1 MSALSIQ
8 PVYPIFTDIDGQPL
22 EAGYVWIG
30 TANLDPQT
38 NPINVY
44 WDAALTILAPQPIR
58 TLAGYPSRNGT
69 PARLYVNSD
78 YSIRVMNKNGSS
90 VYSAPTATERYSDAV
105 VSGVN
110 AQSVVYDPP
119 FVGGVQTNAEEWFS
133 KAIRVTD
140 FGADPTGAVSSV
152 TAFNNALANGGTVYV
167 PSGTYKLDS
176 RVEMTVDGT
185 TLWLAADVTLLL
197 SGVPATQSPFGNQI
211 HVYANNCSVVGSGP
225 SSLLQI
231 TGGSQ
236 ANAVGVLHH
245 TNFTVRDLTIDGDK
259 ANGVAITDDT
269 FMSGVSVVATVAGGA
284 LSDVQATIDN
294 CIIKNFL
301 QYGVNVYGE
310 QANGVKVINCN
321 IREIGKLSDPLSVGA
336 GIVVT
341 RGCSDFIASNNVIKN
356 CKQNGMFFSSAGLD
370 SALWT
375 ITGNA
380 VHQNGVSGIAFL
392 EQSNYGS
399 VSNKG
404 IFNVAVTGN
413 SISGNGRSGIQLN
426 VDTVGYLKYFTI
438 TGNTSQGN
446 VLAGI
451 EANTTNTSPNIVA
464 DLQISGNLC
473 LDNGVANYS
482 VIGIIPR
489 VEGISRPFTPTITGS
504 VTPGSATY
512 GVDSPKGTYQKVGN
526 VVYYQLEANWSAHT
540 GTGDLVV
547 GGFPYAANNSEPQP
561 SGWVWANSLTIT
573 GQGSLGLVAG
583 QTSGTL
589 FSVNNGTASPVAL
602 DTAASLRINGFYFT
616 E

>member
-1 MSALSIQ
+1 M
-8 PVYPIFTDIDGQPL
+8 
-22 EAGYVWIG
+22 
-30 TANLDPQT
+30 
-38 NPINVY
+38 
-44 WDAALTILAPQPIR
+44 ALTKA
-58 TLAGYPSRNGT
+58 TYSMVNG
-69 PARLYVNSD
+69 AAYNVL
-78 YSIRVMNKNGSS
+78 
-90 VYSAPTATERYSDAV
+90 
-105 VSGVN
+105 
-110 AQSVVYDPP
+110 
-119 FVGGVQTNAEEWFS
+119 
-133 KAIRVTD
+133 D
-140 FGADPTGAVSSV
+140 FGADPTGVSSSAA
-152 TAFNNALANGGTVYV
+152 AFNNALLNGGTVYV

-176 RVEMTVDGT
+176 RVDVTVDGT
-185 TLWLAADVTLLL
+185 TLFLAADVTLLL

-211 HVYANNCSVVGSGP
+211 HVYADNCSVIGSGP

-284 LSDVQATIDN
+284 ASDVQATIDN

-321 IREIGKLSDPLSVGA
+321 IREIGKTGDALSVGA

-341 RGCSDFIASNNVIKN
+341 RGCSDLIVSNNVIKN
-356 CKQNGMFFSSAGLD
+356 CKQHGMFFSSAGLD

-380 VHQNGVSGIAFL
+380 VHQNGDCGIAFV
-392 EQSNYGS
+392 EQAIYGS
-399 VSNKG
+399 ASNKG

-446 VLAGI
+446 TLAGI
-451 EANTTNTSPNIVA
+451 EALTTNTSPNIVT

-473 LDNGVANYS
+473 LDNGSANYS
-482 VIGIIPR
+482 VGSVIPR
-489 VEGISRPFTPTITGS
+489 VEGVSRSFTPTITGS
-504 VTPGSATY
+504 TTSGAATF

-547 GGFPYAANNSEPQP
+547 GGFPYAANNAEPQP
-561 SGWVWANSLTIT
+561 SGWVWANGLTIT
-573 GQGSLGLVAG
+573 GQGSLGLASG

-589 FSVNNGTASPVAL
+589 YAIENGSASPVAL

-616 E
+616 S